1 MASWYAIRARATG
14 AEVAIYD
21 EIGAYGVS
29 AKGFLA
35 ELGVFPISAR
45 EVCEALTPA
54 PAALGKSLTPTP
66 KHTLSNALYRLI

>member
-1 MASWYAIRARATG
+1 MNSWYAIRARAAG

-35 ELGVFPISAR
+35 ELGALPEGTPI
-45 EVCEALTPA
+45 
-54 PAALGKSLTPTP
+54 
-66 KHTLSNALYRLI
+66 